1 MKFIKLTL
9 TLLLS
14 FYTLN
19 TFAQNPVPLTK
30 PQQTEY
36 YEPKVRLVDAA
47 AQVGDPPSD
56 AIILFNGKNFDEWE
70 RADSAVHGTPVGWKI
85 NNDGSMTV
93 VPRTRNIRTK
103 KLFGDC
109 QLHIE
114 WKSPIEPA
122 SRQGQGRGNSGV
134 FLQERYEV
142 QVLNSRESPTYVN
155 GQAGS
160 IYKQTPPMVNA
171 CRKEGEW
178 NTYDIIYTAPRFRPN
193 GSVEKPAYVTVIH
206 NGIIVQNHFEIQG
219 TTEYIGAP
227 KWIAHGKGA
236 IELQDHS
243 NEVSYR
249 NVWIREL

>member
-1 MKFIKLTL
+1 MKIMKLIFTL
-9 TLLLS
+9 CLS
-14 FYTLN
+14 VCAFGL
-19 TFAQNPVPLTK
+19 FAQDPAPLIK
-30 PQQTEY
+30 PEQTEY
-36 YEPKVRLVDAA
+36 YEPKVRRVDAA
-47 AQVGDPPSD
+47 AQVGNAPSD
-56 AIILFNGKNFDEWE
+56 AIVLFDGKNFDKWE

-85 NNDGSMTV
+85 NGDGSMTV
-93 VPRTRNIRTK
+93 VPRARAIRTK
-103 KLFGDC
+103 QEFNDF

-122 SRQGQGRGNSGV
+122 TKQGQGRGNSGV
-134 FLQERYEV
+134 FLQGRYEV

-171 CRKEGEW
+171 CRVEGEW
-178 NTYDIIYTAPRFRPN
+178 NTYDIIYTAPRFRNN
-193 GSVEKPAYVTVIH
+193 GSLEKAAYVTVLH

-227 KWIAHGKGA
+227 KWKAHSKGP

-249 NVWIREL
+249 NIWIREL

>member
-1 MKFIKLTL
+1 MKKIKLIFAL
-9 TLLLS
+9 FLS
-14 FYTLN
+14 IYSGGI
-19 TFAQNPVPLTK
+19 FAQDFPELVK
-30 PQQTEY
+30 PEQTEY
-36 YEPKVRLVDAA
+36 YEPKVRKVDAA
-47 AQVGDPPSD
+47 AQIGNAPSD
-56 AIILFNGKNFDEWE
+56 AIILFDGKDFSKWE
-70 RADSAVHGTPVGWKI
+70 RADSAVHGSPVGWRL
-85 NNDGSMTV
+85 NGDGSMTV
-93 VPRTRNIRTK
+93 VPRSRNIRTK
-103 KLFGDC
+103 QLFGDC

-122 SRQGQGRGNSGV
+122 NRQGQGRGNSGV

-171 CRKEGEW
+171 CRPEGEW
-178 NTYDIIYTAPRFRPN
+178 NTYDIIYTAPRFRAN

-206 NGIIVQNHFEIQG
+206 NGIIVQNHFELQG

-227 KWIAHGKGA
+227 KWKAHGKGA

-249 NVWIREL
+249 NIWIREL

>member
-1 MKFIKLTL
+1 MKIVKLTF

-14 FYTLN
+14 IC
-19 TFAQNPVPLTK
+19 TFAIFAQEFPALVK
-30 PQQTEY
+30 PEQTEY
-36 YEPKVRLVDAA
+36 YEPKVRKVDAA
-47 AQVGDPPSD
+47 VQVGNAPSD
-56 AIILFNGKNFDEWE
+56 AIVLFDGKNFDKWE
-70 RADSAVHGTPVGWKI
+70 RADSAVHGSPVGWKI
-85 NNDGSMTV
+85 NTDGSMTV
-93 VPRTRNIRTK
+93 VPRARAIRTK
-103 KLFGDC
+103 QEFNDF

-122 SRQGQGRGNSGV
+122 TRQGQGRGNSGV
-134 FLQERYEV
+134 FLQGRYEV
-142 QVLNSRESPTYVN
+142 QVLNSRESETYVN

-178 NTYDIIYTAPRFRPN
+178 NTYDIIYTAPRFRKN

-219 TTEYIGAP
+219 TTEYIGSP
-227 KWIAHGKGA
+227 KWIAHGKGP